1 MTSKRHHLVG
11 IQDQI
16 RKILLEEWDP
26 IGIRNE
32 PGAQDEYDSYVG
44 PLHTLLLGGAPPS
57 KVADHLAHIEDAE
70 MGLPISAEKRLPV
83 RSAPSGQAVEPN

>member
-1 MTSKRHHLVG
+1 M
-11 IQDQI
+11 QAQI
-16 RKILLEEWDP
+16 RKILLADWDP

-44 PLHTLLLGGAPPS
+44 PLHTLLAGGAPPS
-57 KVADHLAHIEDAE
+57 KIAEHLAHIEDAE

-83 RSAPSGQAVEPN
+83 AIRLCSLNVGQ